1 MICSPYDTEATYGRK
16 LTTWWVGYKVHL
28 TESCDEDAPRLI
40 THVETSRAGNGDVD
54 VTPRIHQA
62 LKEKDLVPTEHLTET
77 NDAEAKQFVQRKP
90 EYGIDLI
97 APTRAD
103 HKWQAKEQRGFDES
117 LFQIDWEAH
126 KATCPV
132 GRESLSWTRAV
143 DGYDK
148 KAHQD
153 QVLHQR
159 LQAVSDESALY
170 QSATPDHLSP
180 WKAST
185 IRRYKQSESAKK
197 TRHFGR
203 NIEPDLGLK
212 EQSHKEYERLGCA
225 GAATV
230 G

>member
-1 MICSPYDTEATYGRK
+1 LRNPWDY
-16 LTTWWVGYKVHL
+16 
-28 TESCDEDAPRLI
+28 
-40 THVETSRAGNGDVD
+40 
-54 VTPRIHQA
+54 
-62 LKEKDLVPTEHLTET
+62 
-77 NDAEAKQFVQRKP
+77 AEAKQFVQRKP

-103 HKWQAKEQRGFDES
+103 HKWQAKERRGFDES

-126 KATCPV
+126 KATCPM

-212 EQSHKEYERLGCA
+212 EQSHKGYEPLGCA
-225 GAATV
+225 GAATA
-230 G
+230 GWRKPISST